1 MQKDNTNPEE
11 VNTLPVTTFQ
21 SDDLLEKLKMLNY
34 EKQLLA
40 EFKMKPLSRFYFVKS
55 FNPGEQFFM
64 FTLIC
69 WWLCRK
75 LGKEMDRPQE
85 FDDPNTVIAKIVQIL
100 NEMDVPIDFP
110 PNKLIRGAGPICLMV
125 LDLLA
130 AQATKVAQITYKRPH
145 IAQEDEV
152 ATDYLEDNAEIILEK
167 LEDEQNAAL
176 SDDSDMEVNSGG
188 GFKNLNWI
196 NRTKR
201 ADRKQNIDL
210 PDADAA
216 AADRFTDQQQWRQ
229 EFERVLPHLKV
240 FVKADVRDWRT
251 HLSQIETLKGNIE
264 EYYEDTQTQLKKL
277 HNEFTFSLEK
287 IESREK
293 HLNNE
298 LESYVRQFKEI
309 SMELSNM
316 QQAQT
321 QVQADTE
328 DLVTQLNAVIQEND
342 IKKTEMERRGQ
353 SMSDGSSVVNIK
365 KAIAKLKEDISHLHL
380 EVALLVHGID
390 QDYLRQ
396 AGLLPEAQPAFG
408 SAIAVAVH

>member
-1 MQKDNTNPEE
+1 MQGDK
-11 VNTLPVTTFQ
+11 VNSQESNNLPVTTFQ

-34 EKQLLA
+34 EKQLLN
-40 EFKMKPLSRFYFVKS
+40 EYKMKPLSRFYFVKS

-100 NEMDVPIDFP
+100 DEMDVPVDFP
-110 PNKLIRGAGPICLMV
+110 PNKLIRGAGTICLNV
-125 LDLLA
+125 LDILA
-130 AQATKVAQITYKRPH
+130 TQATKVAQIAYSRPH

-176 SDDSDMEVNSGG
+176 SDDSDMEVNGG
-188 GFKNLNWI
+188 GAFKNLNWV
-196 NRTKR
+196 NRTRR
-201 ADRKQNIDL
+201 ADRNHNIDL
-210 PDADAA
+210 PDDNAA
-216 AADRFTDQQQWRQ
+216 TERFTDQQQWRQ
-229 EFERVLPHLKV
+229 EFERVLPQLKV
-240 FVKADVRDWRT
+240 YVKADARDWRT
-251 HLSQIETLKGNIE
+251 HFSQIESLKASIDE
-264 EYYEDTQTQLKKL
+264 CSEDTQSQLKKL
-277 HNEFTFSLEK
+277 HSEFTFSLEK

-298 LESYVRQFKEI
+298 LQSFIRQFKEI
-309 SMELSNM
+309 SIELSNV
-316 QQAQT
+316 QHAQT
-321 QVQADTE
+321 QVQTDTE
-328 DLVTQLNAVIQEND
+328 ALMTQLNAVIQEND
-342 IKKTEMERRGQ
+342 IKKSEMERRGQ

-365 KAIAKLKEDISHLHL
+365 KAINKLKEDTAHLHL

-390 QDYLRQ
+390 QDIMRQ
-396 AGLLPEAQPAFG
+396 AGSFTETDSGYETATVKTF
-408 SAIAVAVH
+408 

>member
-1 MQKDNTNPEE
+1 MQGDK
-11 VNTLPVTTFQ
+11 VNSQESNNLPVTTFQ

-34 EKQLLA
+34 EKQLLN
-40 EFKMKPLSRFYFVKS
+40 EYKMKPLSRFYFVKS

-100 NEMDVPIDFP
+100 DEMDVPVDFP
-110 PNKLIRGAGPICLMV
+110 PNKLIRGAGPICLNV
-125 LDLLA
+125 LDILA
-130 AQATKVAQITYKRPH
+130 TQATKVAQIAYSRPH

-176 SDDSDMEVNSGG
+176 SDDSDMEVNGG
-188 GFKNLNWI
+188 GAFKNLNWV
-196 NRTKR
+196 NRTRR
-201 ADRKQNIDL
+201 ADRNHNIDL
-210 PDADAA
+210 PDDNAA
-216 AADRFTDQQQWRQ
+216 TERFTDQQQWRQ
-229 EFERVLPHLKV
+229 EFERVLPQLKV
-240 FVKADVRDWRT
+240 YVKADARDWRT
-251 HLSQIETLKGNIE
+251 HFSQIESLKASIDE
-264 EYYEDTQTQLKKL
+264 CSEDTQSQLKKL
-277 HNEFTFSLEK
+277 HSEFTFSLEK

-298 LESYVRQFKEI
+298 LQSFIRQFKEI
-309 SMELSNM
+309 SIELSNV
-316 QQAQT
+316 QHAQT
-321 QVQADTE
+321 QVQTDTE
-328 DLVTQLNAVIQEND
+328 ALMTQLNAVIQEND
-342 IKKTEMERRGQ
+342 IKKSEMERRGQ

-365 KAIAKLKEDISHLHL
+365 KAINKLKEDTAHLHL

-390 QDYLRQ
+390 QDIMRQ
-396 AGLLPEAQPAFG
+396 AGSFTETDSGYETATVKTF
-408 SAIAVAVH
+408 

>member
-1 MQKDNTNPEE
+1 MHGDS
-11 VNTLPVTTFQ
+11 VNSQDSSNLPVTTFQ

-34 EKQLLA
+34 EKQLLN
-40 EFKMKPLSRFYFVKS
+40 EYKMKPLSRFYFVKS

-100 NEMDVPIDFP
+100 DEMDVPVDFP
-110 PNKLIRGAGPICLMV
+110 PNKLIRGAGPICLNV
-125 LDLLA
+125 LDILA
-130 AQATKVAQITYKRPH
+130 TQATKVAQITYNRPH

-176 SDDSDMEVNSGG
+176 SDDSDMEVNGG
-188 GFKNLNWI
+188 GAFKNLNWI
-196 NRTKR
+196 NRTRR
-201 ADRKQNIDL
+201 ADRNHNIDL
-210 PDADAA
+210 PDDDAA
-216 AADRFTDQQQWRQ
+216 AERFTDQQQWRQ
-229 EFERVLPHLKV
+229 EFERVLPQLKV
-240 FVKADVRDWRT
+240 YVKADARDWRT
-251 HLSQIETLKGNIE
+251 HFSQIETLKASIDE
-264 EYYEDTQTQLKKL
+264 CSEDTQSQLKKL
-277 HNEFTFSLEK
+277 HSEFTFSLEK

-298 LESYVRQFKEI
+298 LQSSIRQFKEI
-309 SMELSNM
+309 SIELSNV
-316 QQAQT
+316 QHAQM
-321 QVQADTE
+321 QVQTDTE
-328 DLVTQLNAVIQEND
+328 ALMTQLNSVIQEND
-342 IKKTEMERRGQ
+342 IKKNEMERRGQ

-365 KAIAKLKEDISHLHL
+365 KAINKLKEDTAHLNL

-390 QDYLRQ
+390 QDIMRQ
-396 AGLLPEAQPAFG
+396 AGNFTETDSGYDSSTVKTF
-408 SAIAVAVH
+408 

>member
-1 MQKDNTNPEE
+1 MQGVGANSQEL
-11 VNTLPVTTFQ
+11 NTLPVTTFQ

-34 EKQLLA
+34 EKHLLN

-75 LGKEMDRPQE
+75 LGKDMERPQE
-85 FDDPNTVIAKIVQIL
+85 FDDPNTVIAKIVQVL
-100 NEMDVPIDFP
+100 GEMDVPVDFP
-110 PNKLIRGAGPICLMV
+110 PNKLIRGAGPICLTV
-125 LDLLA
+125 LDILA
-130 AQATKVAQITYKRPH
+130 TQATKVAQITYNRPH

-196 NRTKR
+196 NRAR
-201 ADRKQNIDL
+201 RSERNHNIDL
-210 PDADAA
+210 PDDDSAA
-216 AADRFTDQQQWRQ
+216 EQFTDQQQWRQ

-240 FVKADVRDWRT
+240 YVKADARDWRT
-251 HLSQIETLKGNIE
+251 HFSQIETLKASIE
-264 EYYEDTQTQLKKL
+264 ECSEDTQAQLKKL
-277 HNEFTFSLEK
+277 HSEFTFSLEK

-298 LESYVRQFKEI
+298 LQSYVGQFKEI
-309 SMELSNM
+309 SVELSNV
-316 QQAQT
+316 QHAQT
-321 QVQADTE
+321 QVQTDTE
-328 DLVTQLNAVIQEND
+328 TLMSQLSAVVQEND
-342 IKKTEMERRGQ
+342 IKKSEMERRGQ

-365 KAIAKLKEDISHLHL
+365 KAISKLKEDTAQLNL

-390 QDYLRQ
+390 QDILRQ
-396 AGLLPEAQPAFG
+396 AGSFAEVDSGNESASVKAF
-408 SAIAVAVH
+408 

>member
-1 MQKDNTNPEE
+1 MQGDSQELSN
-11 VNTLPVTTFQ
+11 LPVTTFQ
-21 SDDLLEKLKMLNY
+21 SDDLLEKLKMLSY
-34 EKQLLA
+34 EKQLLN
-40 EFKMKPLSRFYFVKS
+40 EYKMKPLSRFYFVKS

-100 NEMDVPIDFP
+100 DEMDVQVDFP
-110 PNKLIRGAGPICLMV
+110 PNKLIRGAGPICLTV
-125 LDLLA
+125 LDILA
-130 AQATKVAQITYKRPH
+130 TQANKVAQIAYNRPH

-176 SDDSDMEVNSGG
+176 SDDSDMEVNGGG

-196 NRTKR
+196 NRTRR
-201 ADRKQNIDL
+201 ADRNHNIDL
-210 PDADAA
+210 PADNAA
-216 AADRFTDQQQWRQ
+216 TERFTDQQQWRQ
-229 EFERVLPHLKV
+229 EFERVLPQLKV
-240 FVKADVRDWRT
+240 YVKADARDWRT
-251 HLSQIETLKGNIE
+251 HFSQIETLKAGIDE
-264 EYYEDTQTQLKKL
+264 CSEDTQLQLKKL
-277 HNEFTFSLEK
+277 HSEFTFSLEK

-298 LESYVRQFKEI
+298 LQSFIRQFKEI
-309 SMELSNM
+309 SIELSNV
-316 QQAQT
+316 QHAQT
-321 QVQADTE
+321 QVQTDTE
-328 DLVTQLNAVIQEND
+328 ALMTQLNTVIQEND
-342 IKKTEMERRGQ
+342 IKKSEMERRGQ

-365 KAIAKLKEDISHLHL
+365 KAINKLKEDTAHLNL

-390 QDYLRQ
+390 QDIMRQ
-396 AGLLPEAQPAFG
+396 AGSFTETDSG
-408 SAIAVAVH
+408 YESATVKTF

>member
-1 MQKDNTNPEE
+1 MQGDK
-11 VNTLPVTTFQ
+11 VNSQESNYLPVTTFQ

-34 EKQLLA
+34 EKQLLN
-40 EFKMKPLSRFYFVKS
+40 EYKMKPLSRFYFVKS

-100 NEMDVPIDFP
+100 DEMDVPVDFP
-110 PNKLIRGAGPICLMV
+110 PNKLIRGAGPICLNV
-125 LDLLA
+125 LDILA
-130 AQATKVAQITYKRPH
+130 TQATKVAQIAYNRPH

-176 SDDSDMEVNSGG
+176 SDDSDMEVNGG
-188 GFKNLNWI
+188 GAFKNLNWV
-196 NRTKR
+196 NRTRR
-201 ADRKQNIDL
+201 ADRNHNIDL
-210 PDADAA
+210 PDDNAA
-216 AADRFTDQQQWRQ
+216 TERFTDQQQWRQ
-229 EFERVLPHLKV
+229 EFERVLPQLKV
-240 FVKADVRDWRT
+240 YVKADARDWRT
-251 HLSQIETLKGNIE
+251 HFSQIESLKASIDE
-264 EYYEDTQTQLKKL
+264 CSEDTQSQLKKL
-277 HNEFTFSLEK
+277 HSEFTFSLDK

-298 LESYVRQFKEI
+298 LQSFIRQFKEI
-309 SMELSNM
+309 SIELSNV
-316 QQAQT
+316 QHAQT
-321 QVQADTE
+321 QVETDTE
-328 DLVTQLNAVIQEND
+328 ALMTQLNAVIQEND
-342 IKKTEMERRGQ
+342 IKKSEMERRGQ

-365 KAIAKLKEDISHLHL
+365 KAINKLKEDTAHLHL

-390 QDYLRQ
+390 QDIMRQ
-396 AGLLPEAQPAFG
+396 AGSFTETDSGYETATVKTF
-408 SAIAVAVH
+408 